1 MTNGFEARQHAGA
14 SDLNIVTVM
23 LKKTP
28 LFLTWRKKNRAICP
42 PDLGLEF
49 CNICEIYCRKVGNT

>member
-23 LKKTP
+23 LKKP
-28 LFLTWRKKNRAICP
+28 SISDLEGKNRAIRP

>member
-23 LKKTP
+23 LKKT
-28 LFLTWRKKNRAICP
+28 LYF
-42 PDLGLEF
+42 
-49 CNICEIYCRKVGNT
+49 

>member
-23 LKKTP
+23 LKKNP
-28 LFLTWRKKNRAICP
+28 SISDLEEKKQ
-42 PDLGLEF
+42 
-49 CNICEIYCRKVGNT
+49 GNMSTRSWFGIL